1 MKKLQMDAMANLPK
15 RIGFTGEERRDKD
28 FCYKGE
34 IPAPRQKSKR
44 LANRTPLKDGMMDES
59 KEDGNPGV

>member
-15 RIGFTGEERRDKD
+15 HIGFTGEEKKDKD

-34 IPAPRQKSKR
+34 IFQ
-44 LANRTPLKDGMMDES
+44 LHV
-59 KEDGNPGV
+59 KEAKGWRIVHHLTKE